1 MRIFSLIVGFEPTPD
16 FPSAISLAMRP
27 LNHLGIS
34 TDFPRLL
41 LRSGVFHRKRLDVF
55 VRIKIIP

>member
-34 TDFPRLL
+34 TDFPPIAFAL
-41 LRSGVFHRKRLDVF
+41 GGFFIEKRFDFLCVS
-55 VRIKIIP
+55 